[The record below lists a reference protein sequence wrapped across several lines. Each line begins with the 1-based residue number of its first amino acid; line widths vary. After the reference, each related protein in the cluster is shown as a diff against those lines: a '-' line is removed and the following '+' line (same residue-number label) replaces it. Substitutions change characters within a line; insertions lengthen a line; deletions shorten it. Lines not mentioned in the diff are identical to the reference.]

1 VETVSYTF
9 HGVTMNREMNKA
21 QVQLGK
27 LRLSQS
33 EQRAIQSMMKQ
44 FEQAR
49 RRRVNN
55 LMNAIAELQTGD
67 LEAVIDLDTVAPME
81 EDGPSLLDPNEARNG
96 RELAEILEGRLMTLL
111 AVGEWG
117 LCTEQRPRENGDL
130 GGRMFVEPEETGS
143 DHLQNAEAK
152 AEPTKHSPMG

>member
-1 VETVSYTF
+1 
-9 HGVTMNREMNKA
+9 MNREMNTA

-33 EQRAIQSMMKQ
+33 EQRVIQSTMKQ

-49 RRRVNN
+49 RRRVNK

-81 EDGPSLLDPNEARNG
+81 EDGPSRLDPNEARNG
-96 RELAEILEGRLMTLL
+96 RELAEILEDRLMILL

-117 LCTEQRPRENGDL
+117 LCTEQRPRETGEL

-143 DHLQNAEAK
+143 DHLQNAEAN
-152 AEPTKHSPMG
+152 AGP

>member
-1 VETVSYTF
+1 MKPCIMDKVSYPF
-9 HGVTMNREMNKA
+9 HGVTMNREMNIG
-21 QVQLGK
+21 QVQLGR
-27 LRLSQS
+27 LRLSKS
-33 EQRAIQSMMKQ
+33 EQRTIQSTLKQ

-81 EDGPSLLDPNEARNG
+81 EDGPSRLDPNEARNG
-96 RELAEILEGRLMTLL
+96 RELAEILEDRLLTLL

-117 LCTEQRPRENGDL
+117 LCTGQRPREKRRRYAEL
-130 GGRMFVEPEETGS
+130 PVEARTAVFLNKPFTREQ
-143 DHLQNAEAK
+143 LKEAV
-152 AEPTKHSPMG
+152 

>member
-1 VETVSYTF
+1 
-9 HGVTMNREMNKA
+9 MNREMNTA

-33 EQRAIQSMMKQ
+33 EQKAIQSTMKQ

-55 LMNAIAELQTGD
+55 LMNAVAELQSGD
-67 LEAVIDLDTVAPME
+67 LEAVINLDTVAPME
-81 EDGPSLLDPNEARNG
+81 EDGPSRLDPNEAHTG
-96 RELAEILEGRLMTLL
+96 RELAEILEHRLRTLL

-117 LCTEQRPRENGDL
+117 LCTKQRPRENGEL
-130 GGRMFVEPEETGS
+130 GGRMFVEPEKIAPIVRKIPKRMRRKVTS
-143 DHLQNAEAK
+143 
-152 AEPTKHSPMG
+152 